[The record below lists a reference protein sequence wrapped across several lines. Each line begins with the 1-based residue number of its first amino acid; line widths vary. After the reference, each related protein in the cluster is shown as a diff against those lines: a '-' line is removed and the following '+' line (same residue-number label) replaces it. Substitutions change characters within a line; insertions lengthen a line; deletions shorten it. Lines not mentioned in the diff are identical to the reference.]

1 MSTSNSV
8 VVDANVL
15 ISICSKEQDTY
26 PIADAAF
33 NTYAQNGWEFYAPS
47 VVVAEVLFALCVKS
61 QSGAL
66 TQPEYDQAIEFFVDL
81 MQIISTPSKESS
93 LIQRAVEIRGNYVC
107 KRMSDSLYIAL
118 AEDLG
123 KTRVVELL
131 SFDAGLKNQVSK
143 NASAVSLNLLTV

>member
-1 MSTSNSV
+1 MSISNAV
-8 VVDANVL
+8 IVDANIL
-15 ISICSKEQDTY
+15 ISLCSKEQDTY

-33 NTYAQNGWEFYAPS
+33 STYAQNGWEFFAPN

-66 TQPEYDQAIEFFVDL
+66 TQAEYEQAIDFFIDL
-81 MQIISTPSKESS
+81 MHVISTPERESA
-93 LIQRAVEIRGNYVC
+93 LIQRAVEIRGSYVC
-107 KRMSDSLYIAL
+107 KRTSDSLYVAL

-143 NASAVSLNLLTV
+143 YASAVSLNLLKV